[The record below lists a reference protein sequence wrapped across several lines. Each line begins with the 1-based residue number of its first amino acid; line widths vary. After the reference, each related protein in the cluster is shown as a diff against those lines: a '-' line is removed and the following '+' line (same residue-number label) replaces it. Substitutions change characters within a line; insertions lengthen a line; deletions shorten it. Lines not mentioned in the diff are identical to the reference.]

1 VGYNEAFSIVAM
13 CVHDPDYSSLAI
25 HGCDAAPTPTGFAE
39 IVSDDF
45 PELHVDRI
53 VPVLLST

>member
-1 VGYNEAFSIVAM
+1 VLRVVSI
-13 CVHDPDYSSLAI
+13 H
-25 HGCDAAPTPTGFAE
+25 CDTAPTPAGFAE

-53 VPVLLST
+53 VPLLISTQQSQNDMNGRK